1 MRISRVYVGDELW
14 VGAAITL
21 DRAAS
26 HYLKQVL
33 RLKSGAAVVLFN
45 GIDGRDYTGIVNVDG
60 KLVRVN
66 IEKSTGVRA
75 ESAVKS
81 EILLGLS
88 RSDHIDWTIQKTT
101 ELGVNRISLFN
112 AERTQSHLQAAQLEK
127 KLAHWRTVAISACE
141 QCGRALVPEIKFYP
155 GLETALE
162 ACANK
167 RRVLLDFDGP
177 VFPGLLQ
184 SESSNGISILLGPEG
199 GLSEAEI
206 NCARQSGFAAANLGP
221 RVLRTE
227 TAAVVALAIVQA
239 TIGDLR

>member
-1 MRISRVYVGDELW
+1 MRISRVYVGDELSL
-14 VGAAITL
+14 GADITL
-21 DRAAS
+21 DKAAS

-45 GIDGRDYTGIVNVDG
+45 GIDGRDYAGIVNVDR

-66 IEKSTGVRA
+66 IEKSTGVSA

-81 EILLGLS
+81 EILQGLS
-88 RSDHIDWTIQKTT
+88 RFDHIDWSIQKTT
-101 ELGVNRISLFN
+101 ELGVNRITLFN
-112 AERTQSHLQAAQLEK
+112 VERSQSHLQAARLEK
-127 KLAHWRTVAISACE
+127 KLAHWRAVAISACE

-155 GLETALE
+155 GLETALK
-162 ACANK
+162 ACSNK

-177 VFPGLLQ
+177 VFHSLMQ
-184 SESSNGISILLGPEG
+184 SEPSHDISILLGPEG

-206 NCARQSGFAAANLGP
+206 NSARKSGFAAASLGP